1 MDNFAEKWFGVW
13 TMLDWDCRE
22 NREQKM
28 SDGMDENCN
37 LNIQVLGVGTM
48 SYAALMQEQAILP
61 IQLLE

>member
-1 MDNFAEKWFGVW
+1 
-13 TMLDWDCRE
+13 
-22 NREQKM
+22 M